1 MNRLHEF
8 ISALRSAAENEET
21 LPTLHEAVKALFDAY
36 KETRFLEFDHEN
48 YHTIMLQTTRFIS
61 TNQEDWGDEMRLNA
75 MLGAI
80 MMNSWNDHACKSQKL
95 LGTAQNRLQHVLST
109 LEETPELYDVCPLT
123 NKQLDTV
130 WNSVQDKLTLVCL
143 K

>member
-1 MNRLHEF
+1 MDYLQAFVSALHEA
-8 ISALRSAAENEET
+8 SGNEET
-21 LPTLHEAVKALFDAY
+21 LPTLHEAVEALFQAY

-48 YHTIMLQTTRFIS
+48 YYTIMFETTRFIS

-80 MMNSWNDHACKSQKL
+80 MMNSWNAHACKSQKL
-95 LGTAQNRLQHVLST
+95 LKTSQNRLQHVLST
-109 LEETPELYDVCPLT
+109 LEVTPELYDVCPLT
-123 NKQLDTV
+123 NEQLDTV